1 VGLQFLGADDF
12 SFPIQIHRFPIDAF
26 ERGHADSGEGTD
38 GEDGY

>member
-12 SFPIQIHRFPIDAF
+12 SFPIQIHRFPIEAF
-26 ERGHADSGEGTD
+26 ERGHADSGKGTD